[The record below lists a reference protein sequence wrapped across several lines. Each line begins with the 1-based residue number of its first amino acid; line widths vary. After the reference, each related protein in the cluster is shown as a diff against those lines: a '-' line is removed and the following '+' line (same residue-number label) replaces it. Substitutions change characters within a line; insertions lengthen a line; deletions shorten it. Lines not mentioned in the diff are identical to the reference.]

1 MISLIQRVRFAKV
14 HINNKIHTKIQ
25 KGILLLLGLE
35 KTDSESDLKSIE
47 VIVDKIIHYRI
58 FNDDENK
65 MNLSVKDI
73 QGDILVVSQFTLAA
87 ETNKGLRPGF
97 STALAPNL
105 AEPLYN
111 KIIDIFKNKYPNH
124 IQSGI
129 FGADMQ
135 IELINDGPATFLI
148 K

>member
-14 HINNKIHTKIQ
+14 HINNKVHAEIQ
-25 KGILLLLGLE
+25 QGILLLLGLE
-35 KTDSESDLKSIE
+35 KTDSESNLKSIE
-47 VIVDKIIHYRI
+47 ATVDKIIHYRI
-58 FNDDENK
+58 FNDADQK

-87 ETNKGLRPGF
+87 ETQKGLRPGF
-97 STALAPNL
+97 STALAPSL

-111 KIIDIFKNKYPNH
+111 KIINIFQNKYPHH
-124 IQSGI
+124 IKSGI

-135 IELINDGPATFLI
+135 IELINNGPVTFLI
-148 K
+148 

>member
-1 MISLIQRVRFAKV
+1 MISLIQRVRHAKV
-14 HINNKIHTKIQ
+14 HINHKIHAEIQ
-25 KGILLLLGLE
+25 QGILLLLGLE
-35 KTDSESDLKSIE
+35 KTDSESALKSIE
-47 VIVDKIIHYRI
+47 STIDKIIHYRI
-58 FNDDENK
+58 FNDDNDK

-87 ETNKGLRPGF
+87 ETQKGLRPGF

-105 AEPLYN
+105 AESLYH

-124 IQSGI
+124 IKTGI

-135 IELINDGPATFLI
+135 IELINDGPVTFLV
-148 K
+148 

>member
-1 MISLIQRVRFAKV
+1 MISLIQRVRYAKV
-14 HINNKIHTKIQ
+14 HINNKIHAEIQ
-25 KGILLLLGLE
+25 QGILLLLGLE
-35 KTDSESDLKSIE
+35 KIDSDFDVKQIE
-47 VIVDKIIHYRI
+47 TTIDKIIHYRI
-58 FNDDENK
+58 FNDTEQK

-73 QGDILVVSQFTLAA
+73 DGSILIVSQFTLAA

-105 AEPLYN
+105 AEDLYN
-111 KIIDIFKNKYPNH
+111 KILDIFKSKYPNR

>member
-14 HINNKIHTKIQ
+14 HINNKIHAEIQ
-25 KGILLLLGLE
+25 RGILLLLGLE

-47 VIVDKIIHYRI
+47 TIIDKIIHYRV
-58 FNDDENK
+58 FNDDNNK

-73 QGDILVVSQFTLAA
+73 DGSILVVSQFTLAA

-111 KIIDIFKNKYPNH
+111 KIINIFKNKYPDH

-135 IELINDGPATFLI
+135 IELLNDGPVTFLI